1 MVGEKMKVLHLGI
14 SSVALVSLVGCSA
27 MGLGN
32 KRIDYGASAAQ
43 VPTLEIPPDL
53 STPETDSRFKVAG
66 EGESV
71 TTYSDYTKGEAVS
84 SSRGNGTLASA
95 VLPEVKGVTLER
107 EGAQHWLRVADK
119 AENVWPVVKAFLHE
133 TGLNIQ
139 SEDQTAGIIETDWAE
154 NRAKIPQGGLRSVIG
169 KVFDS
174 LYSSGEMDSYR
185 IRLERKGDD
194 TEVHITHHGKEEVLS
209 ADKNSSKWQTRPND
223 PELETEW
230 LQRVMVRFGGSPVQA
245 AALATPGVTAAAG
258 SANLLQLVD
267 GSSVIVV
274 NDAFDK
280 SWRRVGLA
288 IDRAG
293 FTVEDKDRE
302 KGFYFLHTVKVE
314 KGWMDKLKF
323 WKDEEKADARYRV
336 TVKDGGTTCE
346 VSVADQN
353 GVSNDVSREKLD
365 AIFKNINQ

>member
-1 MVGEKMKVLHLGI
+1 MVGKKMKVLHIGI
-14 SSVALVSLVGCSA
+14 SSVALVSLVGCGA

-84 SSRGNGTLASA
+84 SSRGNGTVASA

-107 EGAQHWLRVADK
+107 EGARHWLRVADK

-133 TGLNIQ
+133 TGLNVQ
-139 SEDQTAGIIETDWAE
+139 KEDQAAGLIETDWAE

-169 KVFDS
+169 KVFDG

-185 IRLERKGDD
+185 IRLERKGAD
-194 TEVHITHHGKEEVLS
+194 TEVHITHHGKEEMLS
-209 ADKNSSKWQTRPND
+209 ADNSSRWQSRPND
-223 PELETEW
+223 PELETEL
-230 LQRVMVRFGGSPVQA
+230 LQRLMVRFGGSPVQA
-245 AALATPGVTAAAG
+245 AALATPGATAVAG
-258 SANLLQLVD
+258 SASLLQVVD

-280 SWRRVGLA
+280 TWRRVGLA

-293 FTVEDKDRE
+293 FAVEDKDRE
-302 KGFYFLHTVKVE
+302 KGFYFLRTVKVE

-336 TVKDGGTTCE
+336 TVKEDGATCV
-346 VSVADQN
+346 VSVTDQN
-353 GVSNDVSREKLD
+353 GVSGDESAQKLD

>member
-1 MVGEKMKVLHLGI
+1 MVGKKMKVLHIGI
-14 SSVALVSLVGCSA
+14 TSVALVSLVGCGA

-32 KRIDYGASAAQ
+32 KRIDYGASAAP

-53 STPETDSRFKVAG
+53 TTPETDSRFKVAG

-84 SSRGNGTLASA
+84 SSRGNGTVASA

-139 SEDQTAGIIETDWAE
+139 SEDQAAGIIETDWAE
-154 NRAKIPQGGLRSVIG
+154 NRAKITQGGLRSVIG
-169 KVFDS
+169 KVFDG
-174 LYSSGEMDSYR
+174 LYSSSEKDSYR
-185 IRLERKGDD
+185 IRLERKGVD
-194 TEVHITHHGKEEVLS
+194 TEVHVTHQGKEEVLS
-209 ADKNSSKWQTRPND
+209 ADKNSARWQSRPND
-223 PELETEW
+223 PELETEL
-230 LQRVMVRFGGSPVQA
+230 LQRLMVRFGASPVQT
-245 AALATPGVTAAAG
+245 AALAAPDVTAG

-288 IDRAG
+288 IERAG
-293 FTVEDKDRE
+293 FAVEDKDRE
-302 KGFYFLHTVKVE
+302 KGFYFLRTVKVE

-336 TVKDGGTTCE
+336 TVKEDGATCV
-346 VSVADQN
+346 VSVTDQN
-353 GVSNDVSREKLD
+353 GVSNDASREKLD